1 MHEYALCSPFVD
13 TVLHRAGG
21 RPVRRVVIRAGVTH
35 GVDTP
40 SMQQAFEMLAAGTVA
55 SDAAVE
61 VQVVPVEVT
70 CRDCGFDGTS
80 LDLLAACAQ
89 CGGDD
94 VARSGGDELVL
105 VSIAY

>member
-1 MHEYALCSPFVD
+1 MHEYALCTPFVD
-13 TVLHRAGG
+13 AVLNRAGD
-21 RPVRRVVIRAGVTH
+21 RPVRRVVIRAGITH

-61 VQVVPVEVT
+61 VQVVPVDMA
-70 CRDCGFDGTS
+70 CRACGFTGTS
-80 LDLLAACAQ
+80 LDLLAVCPQ